1 MWTVLQLSA
10 YAVVSPTDMLCR
22 GECAAQ
28 LEDDGASFTLI
39 PPPAA
44 KLAPKAFSAIPLG
57 SITTG
62 GWMKEQ
68 LILQANALE
77 GAMPISTFPG
87 AITVN
92 GSTWVGGKGSDG
104 CSQWLPYWTNGA
116 VPMLELLRPDAEAM
130 SRLDSDFA
138 VAKVIDAMMEY
149 VLAHTNK
156 STSGPGAGWIGPFEN
171 EPGDSNGHGL
181 WDPLNMLRTL
191 LNYAQAHADQAKAIA
206 KACIAH
212 LTAEAKLLHTDPVI
226 KWASTRWPTFVEI
239 CQYSIDVL
247 IPEFG
252 DDLDVTPLGAK
263 ATTTLLLNASQ
274 LFRVKGMNWTS
285 YYHQTGAVKFPEK
298 SIPNWNT
305 NDHGVNN
312 AEGAMRW
319 PAVAY
324 RMSGGAA
331 SDRKEQDFM
340 LGMLDKWQ
348 GQVTALFCA
357 DEVFCGRAAHRG
369 TETCTVVEAMASLEL
384 AFTTF
389 GDAALMDRI
398 ERLAFNAM
406 PAALTADMWTHVYVQ
421 NANSVFAGR
430 TGPAEAAVD
439 PSRRHHSLHYQ
450 HQSTRTKGGCNP
462 NAPCGGS
469 SGGTRHRDHALGDTP
484 SGEDQTANFYGVS
497 HFPCCITNFGQ
508 GWPKFAMHAIVADP
522 THNAV
527 VIASLVPASASIT
540 TLPAT
545 RSTQG
550 NGAGAVVVK
559 TDSKYPFGTSCR
571 FYDLSFS
578 LSLSLLS
585 LLTYFTHF
593 FVTHNC

>member
-1 MWTVLQLSA
+1 MAYKTTFTELVNTDNLFFFHESKPQYYVEMSWAAAVLWSTI
-10 YAVVSPTDMLCR
+10 YAVPTPTDLLCR

-28 LEDDGASFTLI
+28 LEDESPFTLI

-44 KLAPKAFSAIPLG
+44 KLAPKAFSVIPLG
-57 SITTG
+57 SITTE
-62 GWMKEQ
+62 GWMREQ

-130 SRLDSDFA
+130 SRLDRDFG
-138 VAKVIDAMMEY
+138 VVKVIDAMMEY

-171 EPGDSNGHGL
+171 EPGDSGGHGL

-191 LNYAQAHADQAKAIA
+191 LNYAQAHADEAKAIA

-226 KWASTRWPTFVEI
+226 SWASTRWPTFVEI

-247 IPEFG
+247 VPEFG
-252 DDLDVTPLGAK
+252 ADRDVMPLGAE

-285 YYHQTGAVKFPEK
+285 YYHQTGAVKFPET
-298 SIPNWNT
+298 SVPTWNT

-319 PAVAY
+319 PSVAY

-369 TETCTVVEAMASLEL
+369 TVSL
-384 AFTTF
+384 FTATF
-389 GDAALMDRI
+389 R
-398 ERLAFNAM
+398 
-406 PAALTADMWTHVYVQ
+406 
-421 NANSVFAGR
+421 ANTPDNNFPCAPPHIRRRAPSWRRWRVLSSR
-430 TGPAEAAVD
+430 
-439 PSRRHHSLHYQ
+439 SRRSEMPR
-450 HQSTRTKGGCNP
+450 SWI
-462 NAPCGGS
+462 AS
-469 SGGTRHRDHALGDTP
+469 SGLP
-484 SGEDQTANFYGVS
+484 SMRC
-497 HFPCCITNFGQ
+497 P
-508 GWPKFAMHAIVADP
+508 
-522 THNAV
+522 
-527 VIASLVPASASIT
+527 
-540 TLPAT
+540 
-545 RSTQG
+545 R
-550 NGAGAVVVK
+550 
-559 TDSKYPFGTSCR
+559 R
-571 FYDLSFS
+571 
-578 LSLSLLS
+578 
-585 LLTYFTHF
+585 
-593 FVTHNC
+593 